1 MFVLYGGDRSPFVRR
16 VAIWLTVQG
25 HPFERRPTMLWGA
38 DFDSFVA
45 INPVRRVPALTLP
58 DGEHLIE
65 SAAIIDYLEDI
76 APASKRLIPPT
87 GDARR
92 RCMRAIAHANAI
104 AEKGVALVYEV
115 ERRPSQYL
123 WPEYRAR
130 ITTQL
135 ESGLLAL
142 EAMLPGAGWAGGDD
156 LDGADIASVVGYDF
170 VGTIAGFD
178 RPSLP
183 RLAALSARANALDGF
198 SSTQPTTRIF

>member
-1 MFVLYGGDRSPFVRR
+1 MFILYGGNRSPFVRR

-25 HPFERRPTMLWGA
+25 QPFERRPTKLWGD

-58 DGEHLIE
+58 GGEHLIE

-76 APASKRLIPPT
+76 APVGKRLIPPT

-104 AEKGVALVYEV
+104 AEKGVALMYEV

-142 EAMLPGAGWAGGDD
+142 EAMLPSAGWIGGDD
-156 LDGADIASVVGYDF
+156 PGGADVAAVVGYDF
-170 VGTIAGFD
+170 VGTISGFD

-183 RLAALSARANALDGF
+183 HLAALSAMANALDAF
-198 SSTQPTTRIF
+198 SSTHPTTRTF